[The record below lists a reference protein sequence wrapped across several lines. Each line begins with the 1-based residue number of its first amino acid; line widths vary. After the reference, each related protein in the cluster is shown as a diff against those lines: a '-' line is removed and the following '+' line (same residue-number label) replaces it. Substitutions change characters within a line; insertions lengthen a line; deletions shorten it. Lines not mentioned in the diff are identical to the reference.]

1 VNVRA
6 AEYQHQA
13 RTKNK
18 GKTKACRF
26 GVIGLPNAG
35 KSTLTN
41 WLAGGTIS
49 AVSVRP
55 ETTRKPVLGAF
66 TDGRK
71 QAWPAA
77 LSAVAFW

>member
-1 VNVRA
+1 MM
-6 AEYQHQA
+6 
-13 RTKNK
+13 
-18 GKTKACRF
+18 CRF
-26 GVIGLPNAG
+26 GVVGLPNAG

-66 TDGRK
+66 TDGNK
-71 QAWPAA
+71 QVRYVPYGYTLFLNLPGGI
-77 LSAVAFW
+77 LSHAFWGHA